1 MSVNSSN
8 KHSDGKKISPVFIYS
23 AIIVAIVVLI
33 GAVLPEQ
40 FDTITNGIK
49 LWITDKLGW
58 YYLILTTFI
67 VFFCIFLIFSPIG
80 KLKLG
85 KPNDKPEFNTV
96 SWFAMLFSAGMG
108 IGLVFY
114 GAAEPMADFAAPPT
128 ADPKTTAAYTE
139 ALRST
144 FFHWGF
150 HAWAI
155 YGVVALALAYSQFRK
170 GEPGLISRTLR
181 PILGNKV
188 EGPIGTIIDVLAVF
202 ATVVGV
208 AVSLGMGALQINGGL
223 NYLFGVPNNVWV
235 QAIIIIVV
243 TILFIMSAW
252 SGLSKGI
259 QYLSNLNITLGAIL
273 MIAVLII
280 GPTILILNMM
290 TSSTGSLLNSFLLN
304 SFDTAAQNPQKR
316 EWMSSWTLYYWGWWL
331 SWSPFVGIFIARV
344 SKGRSIREFIAGVLL
359 VPAIVSF
366 VWFSVFGV
374 LGIETGKKNPELFN
388 MTAETQLF
396 GVFHEIPM
404 GMVLSIIALV
414 LIASFFITSA
424 DSATF
429 VLGMQTSYGSLE
441 PSNFVKVTWGIAQSL
456 IAFVLL
462 FAGGGDGAKA
472 LNAIQSAAIIS
483 ALPFSFVVIMMMVS
497 FYKDANKERKFL
509 GLTLT
514 PNKHR
519 LQDYLQHQ
527 QEDYEDDIVERRA
540 SLREAEKNETLK

>member
-1 MSVNSSN
+1 MNSSSN
-8 KHSDGKKISPVFIYS
+8 QPDGKKISPVFIYS
-23 AIIVAIVVLI
+23 AIIVAIVVII
-33 GAVLPEQ
+33 GAVLPGQ
-40 FDTITNGIK
+40 FDYVTNTIK

-67 VFFCIFLIFSPIG
+67 VFFCVFLIFSPIG

-85 KPNDKPEFNTV
+85 KPNDKPEFNTI

-114 GAAEPMADFAAPPT
+114 GAAEPMADFAAPPN

-155 YGVVALALAYSQFRK
+155 YGVVALALAYAQFRK

-223 NYLFGVPNNVWV
+223 NYLFGIPNNVWV
-235 QAIIIIVV
+235 QAIIIVVV

-259 QYLSNLNITLGAIL
+259 QYLSNLNISLGAIL

-280 GPTILILNMM
+280 GPTVLILNMM
-290 TSSTGSLLNSFLLN
+290 TSSAGSLLNSFLLN
-304 SFDTAAQNPQKR
+304 TFDTAAQNPQKR

-344 SKGRSIREFIAGVLL
+344 SKGRSIREFIGGVLL
-359 VPAIVSF
+359 VPALVSF

-374 LGIETGKKNPELFN
+374 LGIETGKKNPELFD

-396 GVFHEIPM
+396 GVFNEIPL

-429 VLGMQTSYGSLE
+429 VLGMQTTYGSLE
-441 PSNFVKVTWGIAQSL
+441 PSNVVKVTWGIAQSL

-462 FAGGGDGAKA
+462 FAGGGNGPEA

-483 ALPFSFVVIMMMVS
+483 ALPFSFVVIMMMIS
-497 FYKDANKERKFL
+497 FYKDANQERKFL

-527 QEDYEDDIVERRA
+527 QEDYEDDIIEQRKP
-540 SLREAEKNETLK
+540 LRNAEKADQ

>member
-1 MSVNSSN
+1 MKSSEQLSSGN
-8 KHSDGKKISPVFIYS
+8 KRSPVFIYS

-33 GAVLPEQ
+33 GAIFPAQ
-40 FDTITNGIK
+40 FGNVTNTIK

-58 YYLILTTFI
+58 YYLILTTII

-85 KPNDKPEFNTV
+85 KPNDKPEFNTI

-114 GAAEPMADFAAPPT
+114 GAAEPMADFAAPPSANPET
-128 ADPKTTAAYTE
+128 KAAYTE

-155 YGVVALALAYSQFRK
+155 YGVVALALAYAQFRK

-181 PILGNKV
+181 PLLGDKV

-235 QAIIIIVV
+235 QAIIIVIV

-252 SGLSKGI
+252 SGISKGI
-259 QYLSNLNITLGAIL
+259 QYLSNLNISLGLIL
-273 MIAVLII
+273 MVIVLIL
-280 GPTILILNMM
+280 GPTVLILNMM
-290 TSSTGSLLNSFLLN
+290 TSSVGNLLNSFLLN
-304 SFDTAAQNPQKR
+304 TFDTAAQNPQKR
-316 EWMSSWTLYYWGWWL
+316 EWMSQWTLYYWGWWL

-344 SKGRSIREFIAGVLL
+344 SKGRSIREFIGGILL

-366 VWFSVFGV
+366 IWFSVFGV
-374 LGIETGKKNPELFN
+374 LGIETGKKHPELFK
-388 MTAETQLF
+388 MSAETQLF
-396 GVFHEIPM
+396 GVFNHLPI
-404 GMVLSIIALV
+404 GIVLSIIALV
-414 LIASFFITSA
+414 LIGSFFITSA

-441 PSNFVKVTWGIAQSL
+441 PTNVVKVTWGISQSL
-456 IAFVLL
+456 IAFILL
-462 FAGGGDGAKA
+462 FAGGGNGAEA

-483 ALPFSFVVIMMMVS
+483 ALPFSFVVIMMMIS
-497 FYKDANKERKFL
+497 FYKDANNERKFL

-519 LQDYLQHQ
+519 MRDYVELQS
-527 QEDYEDDIVERRA
+527 EEYEDDIIERR
-540 SLREAEKNETLK
+540 EAYRNSEEK